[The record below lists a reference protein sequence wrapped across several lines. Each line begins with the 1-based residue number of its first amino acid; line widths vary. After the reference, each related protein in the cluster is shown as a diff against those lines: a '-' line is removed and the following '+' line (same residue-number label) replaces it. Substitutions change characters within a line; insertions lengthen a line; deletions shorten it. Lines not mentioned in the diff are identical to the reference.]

1 MAPMEI
7 AYAAHTDTCSF
18 LLDENGI
25 CRRVVP
31 RGNNAVPETAAQC
44 VGAQYLAAL
53 DATVEG
59 YLVAVPRV
67 GSPMLFGMVQATGRI
82 AVVRTGRVIRFE
94 DRRRL
99 SAVAMQDSGDAFT
112 RSTSA
117 VATTRAPKT
126 TPPPAPVGRGVPPD
140 RGSETRDVGVKP
152 REGAPRARTN
162 SAFWD
167 TDENTAEHAVAKGA
181 SKPAAG
187 ARAIPTPPPP
197 RAPAMPASLRRTPLP
212 PPPRVRVPP
221 AGASVSPP
229 AAAPKR
235 PLVRIARRAEH
246 G

>member
-1 MAPMEI
+1 MEI

-31 RGNNAVPETAAQC
+31 RGNNAIPATAQQC

-99 SAVAMQDSGDAFT
+99 SAMAASDSGEAFT

-117 VATTRAPKT
+117 NPTTRAPRT
-126 TPPPAPVGRGVPPD
+126 GVPARSPARAAIPPA
-140 RGSETRDVGVKP
+140 RGSETRDVGQSYEPGV
-152 REGAPRARTN
+152 PRARTN

-167 TDENTAEHAVAKGA
+167 TDETTEEHATEQKSGMNAR
-181 SKPAAG
+181 PAAG
-187 ARAIPTPPPP
+187 ARVPA
-197 RAPAMPASLRRTPLP
+197 APMPAALRKTPLP

-221 AGASVSPP
+221 PGPSFQPPPP

-235 PLVRIARRAEH
+235 PVVRIARRAAQ
-246 G
+246 